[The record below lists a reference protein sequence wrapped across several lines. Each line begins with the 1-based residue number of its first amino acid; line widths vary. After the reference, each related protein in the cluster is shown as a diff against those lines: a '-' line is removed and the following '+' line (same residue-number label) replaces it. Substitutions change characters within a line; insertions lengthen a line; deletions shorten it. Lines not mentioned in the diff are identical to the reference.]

1 MNAGSV
7 DLSHL
12 DPRAVMALAEDGFST
27 RWTVDT
33 GHLPVKLTYQAG
45 TDRATMTM
53 TFADRRPTSGVLMPY
68 RIITRNGDKVVDEL
82 FFDQILINPEIAK
95 NDFKR

>member
-1 MNAGSV
+1 MLRQQARLGAVVFFAALSV
-7 DLSHL
+7 RSVTAQD
-12 DPRAVMALAEDGFST
+12 
-27 RWTVDT
+27 
-33 GHLPVKLTYQAG
+33 
-45 TDRATMTM
+45 ATQ
-53 TFADRRPTSGVLMPY
+53 FRDMPY